1 MKFRKGPCR
10 LLICL
15 IAFAALSACSG
26 IADDTATMFR
36 SLADGEKAEAHFSV
50 PMDDSTGIYTLS
62 LIARFNKGEGPDSL
76 IMNITLTSPD
86 NIIGSETV
94 TFPSGYYIIKRY
106 VKDHPEDRRIMLA
119 STPDYYDICWE
130 YRSGIIPP
138 VPGDWEIAITL
149 PDSPEGLRGIGITI
163 KSEQHGKRQDT

>member
-1 MKFRKGPCR
+1 
-10 LLICL
+10 
-15 IAFAALSACSG
+15 
-26 IADDTATMFR
+26 MFR

-86 NIIGSETV
+86 NIRGSETV

>member
-1 MKFRKGPCR
+1 MQAADLPYCLRG
-10 LLICL
+10 LICML
-15 IAFAALSACSG
+15 WNSG
-26 IADDTATMFR
+26 R
-36 SLADGEKAEAHFSV
+36 HCHYV
-50 PMDDSTGIYTLS
+50 PESCGRRNTLS

-86 NIIGSETV
+86 NIRGSETV